1 MVIRYAVVMGITVY
15 ANSSGRAR
23 LWINGNLTTDYSGQT
38 MATGGTIYRIEM
50 NGTIGQPGYD
60 APAHYRQFDRVI
72 LTDNWQDIINGGYM
86 TANPSPAP
94 PRGLRII
101 PPGN

>member
-60 APAHYRQFDRVI
+60 APEKVALGSNLY
-72 LTDNWQDIINGGYM
+72 
-86 TANPSPAP
+86 P
-94 PRGLRII
+94 
-101 PPGN
+101 

>member
-1 MVIRYAVVMGITVY
+1 MGITVY

-60 APAHYRQFDRVI
+60 APAHYRQFDRII
-72 LTDNWQDIINGGYM
+72 LTDNWQLCKWGQIFILDFGLNGIMG
-86 TANPSPAP
+86 
-94 PRGLRII
+94 G
-101 PPGN
+101 